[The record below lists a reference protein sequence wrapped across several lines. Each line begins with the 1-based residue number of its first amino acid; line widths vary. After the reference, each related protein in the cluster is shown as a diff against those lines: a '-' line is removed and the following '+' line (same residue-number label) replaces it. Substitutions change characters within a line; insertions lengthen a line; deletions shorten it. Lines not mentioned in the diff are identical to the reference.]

1 MGKSFQILLP
11 FFISCS
17 ILRIFSR
24 RRLPKHPTPVPFRDR
39 IHSSLVPKGEFLCF
53 LPVQATIRYS
63 TVYFYR
69 PCRSLRHA
77 IRASSS
83 IEKSRP
89 PSARGGLSFFRYPD
103 PVGRPLP
110 PTPLQ
115 LSNCYD
121 TMSEIKLFVT
131 RIVVLS
137 FPHVPPLQQI
147 TTKHQFR
154 ISTDP
159 SCRRRQIPKG
169 GQVMDPGLLCPSVTL
184 SPSHF
189 TNTKVRIP
197 TQSSTSKVY
206 NFFKVPKFSLHHA
219 VFPNKPLSLPVSFS
233 LCFPAPR
240 VSL

>member
-17 ILRIFSR
+17 ISRIFSR
-24 RRLPKHPTPVPFRDR
+24 RRLPKHPTPVPFRDC

-89 PSARGGLSFFRYPD
+89 PSARGGLSFFSLPRPGREAAAAYATTVVQLLRYHVRD
-103 PVGRPLP
+103 QVVCHQNCRSILP
-110 PTPLQ
+110 ARATAPANHHQTP
-115 LSNCYD
+115 
-121 TMSEIKLFVT
+121 IPK
-131 RIVVLS
+131 
-137 FPHVPPLQQI
+137 
-147 TTKHQFR
+147 
-154 ISTDP
+154 STDP

-197 TQSSTSKVY
+197 TQSSASKVY